1 MEASWKRP
9 DGRHSLPPAG
19 FGAIMA
25 DRKLVSRTNIS
36 RSGAVR
42 ERVRVG
48 KLQIDTAKRR
58 EARVDAPIK
67 IAA

>member
-1 MEASWKRP
+1 
-9 DGRHSLPPAG
+9 
-19 FGAIMA
+19 MA